1 MLEGYHFF
9 ILHRRSGLDNNDYLC
24 NGARHKSGAPPVM
37 TNDTERTYI
46 AIDLKSFYASVE
58 CVERGID
65 PLKACLVVADAE
77 RTDKTICLAVSP
89 ALKAY
94 GISGRARLFE
104 VRRRVDEVNAE
115 RRRTG
120 RTDMLTFI
128 IAEPRMALYIAYSH
142 RVHDIYRRH
151 VSPED
156 MHIYSIDEVFIDATQ
171 YIRMYKTTARGLAM
185 TMIRDVLASTGI
197 TATAGIGPNLF
208 IAKVAMDI
216 VAKHIPAD
224 ADGVRTAEL
233 DVADYRRRLWSHR
246 PLTDFW
252 RVGGGTMRRLAMYG
266 IHTMGDIARRS
277 LTDEDLLYSLFGVN
291 AELLVDHAWG
301 YEPCT
306 IAMIKAYRP
315 DSSSMSSGQVL
326 ASPYTWRKA
335 QIIVREMADRMALDL
350 LERRQMT
357 QRLTLTVG
365 YDASNMTDAAISR
378 NYNGPVAT
386 DRYGRRVPA
395 HAHGTAAMKRY
406 TSSSRL
412 ITEAA
417 MSIFLRVADKR
428 LLVRR
433 INITACDVIDEHEA
447 RRRNNNIPVQLDL
460 FDDSSLT
467 VARQHDEEE
476 RLSKE
481 RRMQETLLEIKRRY
495 GKNAVLKAISY
506 DDDATARQR
515 NTQIGGHKA

>member
-1 MLEGYHFF
+1 
-9 ILHRRSGLDNNDYLC
+9 
-24 NGARHKSGAPPVM
+24 M
-37 TNDTERTYI
+37 TNGTERTYI

-115 RRRTG
+115 RRQAG
-120 RTDMLTFI
+120 RSDMLSFI

-151 VSPED
+151 VSPQD
-156 MHIYSIDEVFIDATQ
+156 MHVYSIDEVFIDATQ
-171 YIRMYKTTARGLAM
+171 YISLYKTTARRLAM
-185 TMIRDVLASTGI
+185 TMIHDVLANTGI

-216 VAKHIPAD
+216 VAKHIPVD
-224 ADGVRTAEL
+224 ADGVRVAEL
-233 DVADYRRRLWSHR
+233 GNDDYRRRLWSHR

-252 RVGGGTMRRLAMYG
+252 RVGHGMAQRLAMYG
-266 IHTMGDIARRS
+266 MHSMGDIARRS
-277 LTDEDLLYSLFGVN
+277 LTDEDLLYNLFGVN
-291 AELLVDHAWG
+291 AELLIDHAWG

-306 IAMIKAYRP
+306 IDMIKAYRP

-326 ASPYTWRKA
+326 SSPYTWQKA

-350 LERRQMT
+350 LERRLMT
-357 QRLTLTVG
+357 RRLTLTVG
-365 YDASNMTDAAISR
+365 YDASNLTDADISR
-378 NYNGPVAT
+378 GYNGRVTT
-386 DRYGRRVPA
+386 DHYGRRVPA
-395 HAHGTAAMKRY
+395 HAHGTAAMSRY

-417 MSIFLRVADKR
+417 MSIYLRVTDKH

-433 INITACDVIDEHEA
+433 INITACDVIDEDIAQRH
-447 RRRNNNIPVQLDL
+447 NNNTPLQLDL
-460 FDDSSLT
+460 FDDDNKT
-467 VARQHDEEE
+467 ADRHRNEQE

-481 RRMQETLLEIKRRY
+481 RRMQQALLEIKRRY
-495 GKNAVLKAISY
+495 GKNAILKAISF
-506 DDDATARQR
+506 DEDATARQR
-515 NTQIGGHKA
+515 NAQIGGHKA